1 MKEEGK
7 DMSPSRDANDNKAD
21 WDFAHSE
28 LLEREGVDLKV
39 EMEQKMKEMEEL
51 WRKEKEQADQA
62 FQQERKKYED
72 QIETLQKQVAQETHS
87 SESQSKTRLKLG
99 DGAEHDHVDDLVH
112 LWRRRRLPTGGRS
125 IRWDRAPY
133 AANLKPAHFFSV
145 NPIFE
150 AECSWSERQYE
161 LAAWA
166 LAKWRVHQFTSLRD
180 DLWGNAVFLKVFL
193 LPCLTV

>member
-51 WRKEKEQADQA
+51 WRKEKEEATQA

-72 QIETLQKQVAQETHS
+72 QIETLQKQVADRT
-87 SESQSKTRLKLG
+87 QSKIRLKRG
-99 DGAEHDHVDDLVH
+99 S
-112 LWRRRRLPTGGRS
+112 R
-125 IRWDRAPY
+125 
-133 AANLKPAHFFSV
+133 
-145 NPIFE
+145 
-150 AECSWSERQYE
+150 
-161 LAAWA
+161 
-166 LAKWRVHQFTSLRD
+166 
-180 DLWGNAVFLKVFL
+180 
-193 LPCLTV
+193 